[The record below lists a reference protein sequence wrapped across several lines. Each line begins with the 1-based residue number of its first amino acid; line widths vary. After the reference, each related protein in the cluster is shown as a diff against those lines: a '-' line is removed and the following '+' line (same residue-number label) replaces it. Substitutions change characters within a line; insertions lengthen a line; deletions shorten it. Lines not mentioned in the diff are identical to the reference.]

1 MGTTESNTNPE
12 NGIHTSSVEHDYLTG
27 LANRRGLYD
36 YYDSLGKNHV
46 LHAMFIDIDNFKRVN
61 DIYGHSMGDKLL
73 IAISHLIQNHTR
85 SFTSRIGGDEYVV
98 LLDGELDT
106 EKVEHTAS
114 DLISNMERI
123 DFRTDILSLVSLSIG
138 IVFSQSASQPLDDI
152 LAKCDAAM
160 YQSKYNGKNKYT
172 IYQSNDKTLEINRNM
187 EEEMEDALKNG
198 EFQVWFQ
205 PKVNMISSK
214 LYGAEGLSRWV
225 HPKDGVREPI
235 TYIPLFEKNGFIAK
249 LDMYIYE
256 EVCRLKA
263 SWAGQIYEHI
273 PVSVNMSRLHL
284 YDKHF
289 VEELVRIADQYHVP
303 TAELEIEITES
314 TFIKDN
320 AELIKVIDVLH
331 SRGFMVS
338 IDDFGSGYSALNLLK
353 DLSVNTV
360 KIDKEFLQAS
370 SNTFRGKK
378 VIRNVIALCRDL
390 KIDVVT
396 EGVET
401 LEQVDFIT
409 RCGCPIGQGFYYSRP
424 LPAVEFARYAEEHLS
439 NFGNDFTFRFNGTL
453 DSADGSMKGH
463 ICGETLRYEKGIFSD
478 AGSILFPG
486 GAVETNIIELP
497 PEILVNDS
505 YTISMWIRPKELH
518 QWTSVLYVK
527 FETGFMGISPLAW
540 EGHSDFR
547 IRDSRE
553 VNGWYDASA
562 CQLQK
567 DLWWHF
573 IVSYNANTET
583 ATTFVNG
590 DVLAV
595 MKEIPTN
602 RYVKRIVLGGDVFQP
617 SFIGNICELVIYNE
631 AKDYDFMQELHE
643 AYINNEKFVGG
654 PLKKLL

>member
-1 MGTTESNTNPE
+1 METTGSNTNPE
-12 NGIHTSSVEHDYLTG
+12 NDLNTSSIEHDYLTG

-36 YYDSLGKNHV
+36 YYDSLDKNHV

-98 LLDGELDT
+98 LLDGRLDT
-106 EKVEHTAS
+106 DKVQNTAS
-114 DLISNMERI
+114 DLISNMEHI

-138 IVFSQSASQPLDDI
+138 IVFSQTASQPLDDI

-172 IYQSNDKTLEINRNM
+172 IYRSNDKTLEINRNM

-198 EFQVWFQ
+198 EFQVWLQ

-214 LYGAEGLSRWV
+214 LYGAEGLSRWI
-225 HPKDGVREPI
+225 HPTDGVREPI

-249 LDMYIYE
+249 LDMFIYE
-256 EVCRLKA
+256 EVCRLKS

-273 PVSVNMSRLHL
+273 PISVNMSRLHL

-289 VEELVRIADQYHVP
+289 VDELVRIAGQYNVP
-303 TAELEIEITES
+303 TTELELEITES

-320 AELIKVIDVLH
+320 AELIKVIDVLQSH
-331 SRGFMVS
+331 GFMVS

-360 KIDKEFLQAS
+360 KIDKEFLQVS

-409 RCGCPIGQGFYYSRP
+409 RCGCPIGQGFFYSKP
-424 LPAVEFARYAEEHLS
+424 IPADEFARYAKEHLS
-439 NFGNDFTFRFNGTL
+439 NFGNDFTFHFNGSL
-453 DSADGSMKGH
+453 DSEDGSMKGH
-463 ICGETLRYEKGIFSD
+463 ICGESLRYEKGIFSD
-478 AGSILFPG
+478 SGSIFFPG
-486 GAVETNIIELP
+486 GAVETNIIEFP
-497 PEILVNDS
+497 PQILVNDS

-518 QWTSVLYVK
+518 QWTSALYVK

-617 SFIGNICELVIYNE
+617 SFVGNICELVIYNE

-643 AYINNEKFVGG
+643 SYINNEKFIGG

>member
-12 NGIHTSSVEHDYLTG
+12 NGLHTSSVEHDYLTG

-36 YYDSLGKNHV
+36 YYDSLDKNHV

-73 IAISHLIQNHTR
+73 IAISHLIQNHAR

-106 EKVEHTAS
+106 ENVEHTAS

-172 IYQSNDKTLEINRNM
+172 IYQSNDKTLEINRNI

-303 TAELEIEITES
+303 ASELEIEITES

-360 KIDKEFLQAS
+360 KIDKEFLRAS

-396 EGVET
+396 EGIET

-439 NFGNDFTFRFNGTL
+439 NFGNDFTFRFNNTL

-463 ICGETLRYEKGIFSD
+463 ICGESLRYEKGIFSD

-505 YTISMWIRPKELH
+505 FTISMWIRPKELH

-590 DVLAV
+590 DVLTV

-617 SFIGNICELVIYNE
+617 SFIGNICKLVIYNE

-643 AYINNEKFVGG
+643 AYIKDEKFVGG